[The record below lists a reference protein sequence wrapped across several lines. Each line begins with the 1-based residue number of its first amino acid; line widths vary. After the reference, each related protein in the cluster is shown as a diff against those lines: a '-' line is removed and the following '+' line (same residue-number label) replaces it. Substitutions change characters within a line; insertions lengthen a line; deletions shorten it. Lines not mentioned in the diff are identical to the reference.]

1 MPRTNNPPGQSRP
14 NRPAP
19 VRGSG
24 APPVARPQAG
34 RSRGPGPR
42 PQQQG
47 RKPSSIVSET
57 FTLPL
62 GDVVVKKGTTTVA
75 TAASLLPSSSN
86 LSPVYTQIRG
96 YSLQRLLTAKVV
108 YRPAATAQSGQVSLA
123 FDPVTGTM
131 AKTPADL
138 RSYETTAGGL
148 VGAPHTLAVPV
159 SALSHVGWSSWVGP
173 CPVTPGYSLL
183 CASIPTA
190 PASDLTLGA
199 LELSLTVQSKSRRP
213 LPP

>member
-1 MPRTNNPPGQSRP
+1 MPRTNNPPGQSRS

-24 APPVARPQAG
+24 APPMARPQAG
-34 RSRGPGPR
+34 RPRGPGPR

-47 RKPSSIVSET
+47 RKPSAIVSET

-138 RSYETTAGGL
+138 RSYETAAGGL